1 MAMVRWKGVMRDRTD
16 KFVSFRDGKTTQAS
30 GGSSRDNSRELRFK
44 RISNSIMNLAD
55 DDEDDLEQPAIK
67 HHLNEREVS
76 ISSGDQTLDDDGG
89 IDVRERKLDND
100 SITHTYQPPFWLVCK
115 DEIDENIK

>member
-1 MAMVRWKGVMRDRTD
+1 
-16 KFVSFRDGKTTQAS
+16 
-30 GGSSRDNSRELRFK
+30 
-44 RISNSIMNLAD
+44 MNLAD

-89 IDVRERKLDND
+89 TDVRERKLDND
-100 SITHTYQPPFWLVCK
+100 SITTSYQPPFWLVCK